1 MLCLSNFGSAASA
14 PIIIV
19 ERSAGIWCLG
29 TIQMLTKDSHHSH
42 HELFTNNNTTSSSS
56 NIICLTASACYIDMT
71 CNRSVTK

>member
-1 MLCLSNFGSAASA
+1 MVCLSNFGSAASA

-29 TIQMLTKDSHHSH
+29 TIQMLTKDSHHSP
-42 HELFTNNNTTSSSS
+42 ELFTNNNTSSNS
-56 NIICLTASACYIDMT
+56 NIICLTAPACYIDMT